1 MVCLGPRKKEKK
13 ANGSE
18 ERGVKKTATSRL
30 KNSKA
35 INSLTPSV
43 ASRKTVASSNRSS
56 LVAPGDSHLPRPT
69 SRTSI
74 LASGKSP
81 NRKSPPT
88 SRPTSIATSVKGAT
102 TTTTTAKSRTS
113 VTGTAGN
120 RASVTSTAGNRT
132 SVASIAGN
140 RTSVTSSAASTAKK
154 FPISEMKEEVK
165 DLKAKVTYI
174 ISFKNLPPRIL
185 ILIVLRMKKT

>member
-88 SRPTSIATSVKGAT
+88 SRPTSIAASVKGAT
-102 TTTTTAKSRTS
+102 TITTTTTAKSRAS
-113 VTGTAGN
+113 GIGTAGN

-132 SVASIAGN
+132 SVASTAGN
-140 RTSVTSSAASTAKK
+140 RTSVTGSAASTTKK

-165 DLKAKVTYI
+165 DLKAKVTYM
-174 ISFKNLPPRIL
+174 ISFKHPR
-185 ILIVLRMKKT
+185 REY